1 MHVPLNDFSTM
12 VVTPAALGDPA
23 VAVAAA
29 EAGTVGIVDVSGARC
44 APATAK
50 AVISGLRAAGG
61 RRGVRCALRDLAL
74 LDVAIEDALAG
85 SPPIDLVV
93 LSMPG
98 QSLAAPGEALDG
110 PLAEWVRRLRKRRI
124 DVLLEVTA
132 PAQADIA
139 EAVGVT
145 GLIARGNEAGGRV
158 AEETTFVLLGMLLVR
173 TKLPVWAHGGIGLH
187 SAAGC
192 YTAGAAGIVLDD
204 QFALVYESPLP
215 AAVRAVVAR
224 MDGGET
230 GLIGGEFRRPVRVWL
245 RPDAGPAKRLQAL
258 ADELAG
264 RGSDAVDE
272 DSWQRA
278 VTEASGWASPGENVL
293 PLGQAASFAAQLA
306 ERYGTVV
313 GVLNAFA
320 QAVPDHVQSARQ
332 SGALRVGAPLAR
344 AHGTR
349 YPLVQGPMTRV
360 SDQPAFAAAVADA
373 GALPFLAL
381 ALMRRQEVSAL
392 LAETGDLLGDRP
404 WGIGI
409 LGFVPQE
416 LRDEQL
422 AAVRKNPP
430 AFALIAGGRPDQ
442 ARTLEDAGIPT
453 YLHVPSPA
461 LLRYFAEEGARRFVL
476 EGRECGGHVGP
487 RSSFVL
493 WDSAIDQLT
502 MALDQGSL
510 ADCHVLLA
518 GGIHDAASAAAAAT
532 IAAPLTAHGAKVG
545 MLLGTAYVFT
555 DEAVRCGAVT
565 PTFQRAVIDCSSTV
579 LLESGPGH
587 ATRCA
592 PSPFVETF
600 HEERRRLSGLDSEGR
615 RAALETLSLG
625 RLRIAAKG
633 VRRPDPVGPAEHHG
647 RVLEEVPEA
656 EQWSAGMF
664 MVGQVAAARSAGMP
678 VAELHRQVCEDG
690 DALLADTPVP
700 ASPIRRSGVRR
711 PDVAIVGMSC
721 MLPGA
726 RNLREYWDNIVD
738 GVDAIRE
745 VPEARWA
752 LSDYYDPDPAAQDK
766 VYSRWGGFLDEVP
779 FDPVFY
785 GIPPR
790 ALASIEPAQL
800 LTLEAVRAAL
810 ADAGLADDQ
819 VARMRACGSDRP
831 DFRGRTSVVLG
842 AGGGIADLGQ
852 RYAIRS
858 GLPLVLEDPDRHV
871 YGCLPEWTEDSFAGI
886 LLNVLA
892 GRVANRF
899 DFGGVNF
906 TVDAA
911 CASSLAA
918 VHLGARELVDGTSD
932 LVLAGGVDTVQNPF
946 GYLCFAKT
954 HALSPTGKCRAF
966 DDSADGIVISEGVV
980 ILVLKRLADAER
992 HGDRIYAVLKST
1004 AGASD
1009 GRTNGITAPNPAGQA
1024 RALRL
1029 AYAQAGVSPATVGLV
1044 EAHGTGTVAGDRAEI
1059 ESLHAVFGEA
1069 RADPDSCAIGS
1080 VKSMIGHTKCAAGAA
1095 GLAKAALALHHK
1107 VLPPTLHVSRPNEL
1121 LRPGLP
1127 FYVNSRTRPW
1137 FAPHQGPRR
1146 AAVSAF
1152 GFGGINFHAVL
1163 EEHRPAH
1170 ASVSAGTFA
1179 RSRLPTELLVWAAGS
1194 TDDLS
1199 AEIGRS
1205 LARIRGLGE
1214 NGDNIAGL
1222 TSLAVGAWRTVQA
1235 RGAATVAAR
1244 LAVVAES
1251 VGALGDAL
1259 RAVRD
1264 AIGSGSAV
1272 PPVPHATVEL
1282 RLGRDA
1288 DPPGALAFLYPGQG
1302 SQRVDMLRDL
1312 TVAFPSMRRGF
1323 EAADDLLRE
1332 RFPGGLSRLIFPPP
1346 RFQQDQKEAAETT
1359 LTSTDVAQPA
1369 LAAAEVALTGLLATC
1384 GVRPDM
1390 AAGHSFGEYV
1400 ALWCGGV
1407 FDLPT
1412 LLQIAEAR
1420 GRLLLEASY
1429 SDNGGMAAV
1438 SAGAD
1443 ALPDLHG
1450 VWVANQN
1457 GPGQTVIAGRS
1468 SDLDAAIATLRSL
1481 SVHSVRIPVG
1491 CAFHSPLVSAAA
1503 EPLVEFLQTCEFGS
1517 SDIPVFSN
1525 TSGAPHGT
1533 AAAEIRAVL
1542 AQHLL
1547 APVRFGDEIETMYA
1561 AGARTF
1567 VEVGPKGVLTGLV
1580 DRILQDRPH
1589 DAVEIDRP
1597 GAAIHQLQVVLAKVF
1612 ADGHA
1617 VNLDPLFAGRDKM
1630 PPELVALPN
1639 ATGRTEA
1646 ADCWVIRDGRCVAN
1660 APTNGGTP
1668 ADSAVVPAPVRQF
1681 APASSVGVPSAARP
1695 DGFAL
1700 APNAAQ
1706 QPLPDGSSSLPLR
1719 ARQSRS
1725 DGRAAVP
1732 GAALQFLPD
1741 GPPPTPAVVS
1751 NRGGNGRGRLQPVAS
1766 SAARTVPDEGPGW
1779 LAADRNE
1786 VVAGFQRL
1794 MTHFLDTQRE
1804 VMLACIA
1811 GGQAAEVPTSDA
1823 DQPPAPTDLAEGV
1836 ASQVPAVQPTE
1847 AESRPPTELPD
1858 HPGAQTADLD
1868 VRPAEDTTTEAAPR
1882 GAFGAT
1888 GVLGKLKQIVS
1899 ERTGYPPEVLDP
1911 DQDME
1916 SDLGMD
1922 SIKRVEILATL
1933 MRGLQGSAIALEGS
1947 VMETLTR
1954 LRTLRGIA
1962 DAVVEFLGSAPRDD
1976 EDEVPNPDQPAGRW
1990 PQPQPGEAAA
2000 GQNPLLDNRSLARFV
2015 VQPVLADPQR
2025 HGGPRPEPVI
2035 LVTDDGGGI
2044 AEHLAGGLNR
2054 RGGPTVVVG
2063 TPLADR
2069 AAAADLLRE
2078 VRTQHGEVRTVV
2090 HLPRRRRAA
2099 EDITQW
2105 RARVAED
2112 AGTLLHLVQALVKP
2126 GEASTLTAARLL
2138 AVAPLGL
2145 WPDSADRCGAAA
2157 AASPVWSTASGVIT
2171 GMVRTLRSEF
2181 PATQCRIV
2189 DLDPAEQAGAAAD
2202 LLLDE
2207 LSRDDHPEVGY
2218 RGGRR
2223 YRPQIRPVSL
2233 VGDPGVLLPADPP
2246 AVLLVTGGAR
2256 GITAEVVKELA
2267 AKFQP
2272 SLVLVGRTPL
2282 PEEPEDPA
2290 TADFADPRSLRTALV
2305 GAAKGEGRSCSAG
2318 EVESVAR
2325 CLLRQREIRATL
2337 DAVRRL
2343 GASAEYLSADLG
2355 DQAAV
2360 RSLVSDVCRRHGR
2373 IDAVIHGAGIL
2384 EDRLLADKD
2393 IASVQR
2399 VLSAKAESALLLAE
2413 NLDPETTRAYLLFS
2427 SVAGLFG
2434 NKGQGDYAGANVVL
2448 DLLAR
2453 NLDAEW
2459 PGRVAAL
2466 AWGPWEGGM
2475 AVAEVQERFRQR
2487 GVEII
2492 ERTAGCAAF
2501 LAEFAQPPGSACQVV
2516 LGDGPWSRRSAPA
2529 AAPLAWPL
2537 LTGAS
2542 VDLSAERVVV
2552 ERHLSVSTDR
2562 FLDDHRIDGS
2572 PVLPAAFAL
2581 ELFAETLAAGWPG
2594 CRLSEMRD
2602 FRVLRGVILDEGEAL
2617 VRVEAARV
2625 GEHPDG
2631 ADLIRCTLSDAAGSV
2646 RYRAEAILEPSSA
2659 ASPNGTGTNS
2669 LPALPLPSLTVA
2681 EMQNRW
2687 LFHGPLLHGVAEV
2700 QGLGDAGIRAVLRSS
2715 EPVKLV
2721 MEAQGQWAIDP
2732 LVVDGAFQ
2740 LAIIWAR
2747 SQLNMTPLPT
2757 GFARYRP
2764 LSSLS
2769 APDIRCELYASPS
2782 SDGHLLLT
2790 DITFSDGADRILAGL
2805 TGMEFACSQALNR
2818 LGGTQ

>member
-1 MHVPLNDFSTM
+1 MQVPLSAFSTM

-23 VAVAAA
+23 LAVAAA
-29 EAGTVGIVDVSGARC
+29 EASAVGIVDISGAYC

-50 AVISGLRAAGG
+50 AVMSGLRAASGH
-61 RRGVRCALRDLAL
+61 RGVRCALRDLAL
-74 LDVAIEDALAG
+74 LDVAIEDVPAG
-85 SPPIDLVV
+85 SPPVDVVV
-93 LSMPG
+93 LSVPAW
-98 QSLAAPGEALDG
+98 SSAASAEAAGG
-110 PLAEWVRRLRKRRI
+110 PLAEWVQRLRTRRI

-132 PAQADIA
+132 PAQADMA
-139 EAVGVT
+139 EAADIT
-145 GLIARGNEAGGRV
+145 GLVARGNETGGRV
-158 AEETTFVLLGMLLVR
+158 AEETTFVLLGMLLAR

-204 QFALVYESPLP
+204 QLALVDESPLP
-215 AAVRAVVAR
+215 AAVRAVIAR
-224 MDGGET
+224 MDGSET

-245 RPDAGPAKRLQAL
+245 RADAAPARRLQAL
-258 ADELAG
+258 ADGLAG
-264 RGSDAVDE
+264 GGSDAVDE

-278 VTEASGWASPGENVL
+278 VAEASGWTSPDKDVL
-293 PLGQAASFAAQLA
+293 PIGQAASFATRLA
-306 ERYGTVV
+306 ERYGTVA

-320 QAVPDHVQSARQ
+320 EAVPDHVQSARK
-332 SGALRVGAPLAR
+332 SGALRADAPLAR
-344 AHGTR
+344 VHGTR

-360 SDQPAFAAAVADA
+360 SDQPAFAAAIADA

-381 ALMRRQEVSAL
+381 ALMRRQQVGAL
-392 LAETGDLLGDRP
+392 LAETADLLGDRP

-422 AAVRKNPP
+422 GAVRENPP

-442 ARTLEDAGIPT
+442 ARVLEDAGIPT

-461 LLRYFAEEGARRFVL
+461 LLRYFAEGGARRFVL

-502 MALDQGSL
+502 TVLDQGSL

-532 IAAPLTAHGAKVG
+532 IAAPLTARGAKVG

-565 PTFQRAVIDCSSTV
+565 AAFQRAVIDCSSTV

-592 PSPFVETF
+592 PSPFVEAF
-600 HEERRRLSGLDSEGR
+600 HEERRRLAGLDSEGR
-615 RAALETLSLG
+615 REALETLSLG
-625 RLRIAAKG
+625 RLRLAAKG
-633 VRRPDPVGPAEHHG
+633 VRRLDPAGPADRHG
-647 RVLEEVPEA
+647 SVLEAVPEA
-656 EQWSAGMF
+656 DQWSAGLF
-664 MVGQVAAARSAGMP
+664 MIGQVAAARSAGIP
-678 VAELHRQVCEDG
+678 VAELHREVCEDG
-690 DALLADTPVP
+690 HALLADTPVP
-700 ASPIRRSGVRR
+700 ASPVRRSGVRR
-711 PDVAIVGMSC
+711 PDVAIIGMSC
-721 MLPGA
+721 LLPGA
-726 RNLREYWDNIVD
+726 QNLRGYWDNIVD

-752 LSDYYDPDPAAQDK
+752 LSDYYDPDRAARDK

-779 FDPVFY
+779 FDPMRY

-800 LTLEAVRAAL
+800 LTLEAARAAL
-810 ADAGLADDQ
+810 ADAGLADER
-819 VARMRACGSDRP
+819 VVGSRARDAGRIDYRE
-831 DFRGRTSVVLG
+831 RTSVVLG

-858 GLPLVLEDPDRHV
+858 GLPLVLEDLDRTV
-871 YGCLPEWTEDSFAGI
+871 YDRLPEWTEDSFAGI

-918 VHLGARELVDGTSD
+918 IHLGARELVDGTSD

-966 DDSADGIVISEGVV
+966 DESADGIVISEGVV
-980 ILVLKRLADAER
+980 ILVLKRLTDAER
-992 HGDRIYAVLKST
+992 HGDRIYAVLKSI

-1009 GRTNGITAPNPAGQA
+1009 GRTNGITAPNPAGQV

-1029 AYAQAGVSPATVGLV
+1029 AYAQAGISPATVGLI
-1044 EAHGTGTVAGDRAEI
+1044 EAHGTGTVAGDRAEM

-1069 RADPDSCAIGS
+1069 GADPDSCAIGS

-1107 VLPPTLHVSRPNEL
+1107 VLPPTLHVRRPNEQ
-1121 LRPGLP
+1121 LRPGSP

-1137 FAPHQGPRR
+1137 FAPHHGTRR

-1163 EEHRPAH
+1163 EEHRPL
-1170 ASVSAGTFA
+1170 SAGVPAGTPA
-1179 RSRLPTELLVWAAGS
+1179 RSRLPAELLVWTAGS
-1194 TDDLS
+1194 ADDLS
-1199 AEIGRS
+1199 AQLSRS
-1205 LARIRGLGE
+1205 LARIRDL
-1214 NGDNIAGL
+1214 AGNSAAL
-1222 TSLAVGAWRTVQA
+1222 TGLAVGAWRAVRA
-1235 RGAATVAAR
+1235 RSATATVAAR

-1251 VGALGDAL
+1251 LRALGDAL
-1259 RAVRD
+1259 RAVQD

-1272 PPVPHATVEL
+1272 PPLPHATVEL
-1282 RLGRDA
+1282 RLDRDA
-1288 DPPGALAFLYPGQG
+1288 GLPGKLAFLYPGQG
-1302 SQRVDMLRDL
+1302 SQYVDMLRDL
-1312 TVAFPSMRRGF
+1312 TVTFPSMRMGF
-1323 EAADDLLRE
+1323 EAADDILRE

-1346 RFQQDQKEAAETT
+1346 SFQQDQKSAAEAA

-1369 LAAAEVALTGLLATC
+1369 LAAAEVALTGLLAAC

-1400 ALWCGGV
+1400 ALWRGGV
-1407 FDLPT
+1407 LDLPT
-1412 LLQIAEAR
+1412 LLQLSEAR
-1420 GRLLLEASY
+1420 GRLLLEAS
-1429 SDNGGMAAV
+1429 GGNDGAMAAV
-1438 SAGAD
+1438 SMDAD
-1443 ALPDLHG
+1443 AMPDLPG

-1468 SDLDAAIATLRSL
+1468 PDIDAAIATLRSL

-1503 EPLVEFLQTCEFGS
+1503 EPLGELLQACEFRS
-1517 SDIPVFSN
+1517 PDIPVFSN
-1525 TSGAPHGT
+1525 TSGSPHDI
-1533 AAAEIRAVL
+1533 AATEIRALL
-1542 AQHLL
+1542 ARHLL
-1547 APVRFGDEIETMYA
+1547 APVRFGAEIEAMHA

-1580 DRILQDRPH
+1580 DRILRDRPH
-1589 DAVEIDRP
+1589 DALIIDRP
-1597 GAAIHQLQVVLAKVF
+1597 GAAVYQLEVVLAKVF
-1612 ADGHA
+1612 TAGHC
-1617 VNLDPLFAGRDKM
+1617 VNLDPLFADRVEM
-1630 PPELVALPN
+1630 PPEPVALPN
-1639 ATGRTEA
+1639 GTGRTEA
-1646 ADCWVIRDGRCVAN
+1646 ADSWVIRDGRCVA
-1660 APTNGGTP
+1660 AASADGT
-1668 ADSAVVPAPVRQF
+1668 ASAGSAVVPVSVRQS
-1681 APASSVGVPSAARP
+1681 APAGSIAMPSAAGP
-1695 DGFAL
+1695 DGFAP
-1700 APNAAQ
+1700 APTAERQ
-1706 QPLPDGSSSLPLR
+1706 SLPAGSSP
-1719 ARQSRS
+1719 AH
-1725 DGRAAVP
+1725 
-1732 GAALQFLPD
+1732 FLPD
-1741 GPPPTPAVVS
+1741 GTPPAATIVS
-1751 NRGGNGRGRLQPVAS
+1751 NAETRVGRPRLVAP
-1766 SAARTVPDEGPGW
+1766 SAAHALPDEGPGRSVG
-1779 LAADRNE
+1779 DRNE
-1786 VVAGFQRL
+1786 IVAGFQRL

-1804 VMLACIA
+1804 VMLAWSTRGLA
-1811 GGQAAEVPTSDA
+1811 VDVPPSDA
-1823 DQPPAPTDLAEGV
+1823 AQPPALADLGEGEMPQLTALRPAAAKSPPPTEMPDRPGAQPTDL
-1836 ASQVPAVQPTE
+1836 
-1847 AESRPPTELPD
+1847 
-1858 HPGAQTADLD
+1858 D
-1868 VRPAEDTTTEAAPR
+1868 VLRAEDATTEATPGEAVS
-1882 GAFGAT
+1882 AT
-1888 GVLGKLKQIVS
+1888 GVLDELRQIVS
-1899 ERTGYPPEVLDP
+1899 ERTGYPADVLHP

-1922 SIKRVEILATL
+1922 SIKRMEILAAL
-1933 MRGLQGSAIALEGS
+1933 MRGLPGPAITPDGS
-1947 VMETLTR
+1947 VMETLTG
-1954 LRTLRGIA
+1954 LRTLREIA
-1962 DAVVEFLGSAPRDD
+1962 AAIVELLGSAARGDGD
-1976 EDEVPNPDQPAGRW
+1976 QVAALDQPAGRP
-1990 PQPQPGEAAA
+1990 PQPQPGEAA
-2000 GQNPLLDNRSLARFV
+2000 GQDPVVENRSLARFLV
-2015 VQPVLADPQR
+2015 EPILADPQWQ
-2025 HGGPRPEPVI
+2025 GGPRPEPVI

-2044 AEHLAGGLNR
+2044 AEHLAAGLNR
-2054 RGGPTVVVG
+2054 RGEQTVVVG

-2069 AAAADLLRE
+2069 AAAADLLRK
-2078 VRTQHGEVRTVV
+2078 VRKQRGEVRTVV
-2090 HLPRRRRAA
+2090 HLLRRSPAA
-2099 EDITQW
+2099 EDIKQW

-2112 AGTLLHLVQALVKP
+2112 AGTLLHLVQALAELSKA
-2126 GEASTLTAARLL
+2126 GTLTAAKVV

-2145 WPDSADRCGAAA
+2145 WPDSAGDCGAAG
-2157 AASPVWSTASGVIT
+2157 AASPVWSTADGVVI

-2189 DLDPAEQAGAAAD
+2189 DLDPAEQAEKAAD

-2223 YRPQIRPVSL
+2223 YRPQIRPAPPI
-2233 VGDPGVLLPADPP
+2233 GDPGVLLPADRPS
-2246 AVLLVTGGAR
+2246 VLLVTGGAR
-2256 GITAEVVKELA
+2256 GITAEVVVELA
-2267 AKFQP
+2267 AKFP
-2272 SLVLVGRTPL
+2272 LSFVLVGRTPL
-2282 PEEPEDPA
+2282 PDEPEDPA
-2290 TADFADPRSLRTALV
+2290 TAELTDPRSLRAALV
-2305 GAAKGEGRSCSAG
+2305 GAAKGEGRSCPVG
-2318 EVESVAR
+2318 EVESATR
-2325 CLLRQREIRATL
+2325 RLLRQREIRATL
-2337 DAVRRL
+2337 EAVRRL
-2343 GASAEYLSADLG
+2343 GAAAEYLSADLG

-2360 RSLVSDVCRRHGR
+2360 QSLVSDVYRRHGR

-2384 EDRLLADKD
+2384 EDRLLVDKD

-2399 VLSAKAESALLLAE
+2399 VLRAKAESALLLAE

-2434 NKGQGDYAGANVVL
+2434 NKGQADYAGANVVL

-2453 NLDAEW
+2453 NLDARW

-2466 AWGPWEGGM
+2466 AWGPWAAGM
-2475 AVAEVQERFRQR
+2475 AAAEVQERFRQR
-2487 GVEII
+2487 GVEVI
-2492 ERTAGCAAF
+2492 EPAAGRAAF

-2516 LGDGPWSRRSAPA
+2516 LGDGPWAPSSAPG

-2537 LTGAS
+2537 LAGAS
-2542 VDLSAERVVV
+2542 VNRSADRVIV

-2562 FLDDHRIDGS
+2562 FLDHHRIDDR

-2581 ELFAETLAAGWPG
+2581 ELFAEALAAGWPA

-2602 FRVLRGVILDEGEAL
+2602 FRVLRGVILDEGE
-2617 VRVEAARV
+2617 VFMRVEAAAA

-2631 ADLIRCTLSDAAGSV
+2631 VGPVRCTLSDAAGSA
-2646 RYRAEAILEPSSA
+2646 RYRAEAMLEPSSA
-2659 ASPNGTGTNS
+2659 ASPDWTGTSS

-2681 EMQNRW
+2681 EMQDRW
-2687 LFHGPLLHGVAEV
+2687 LFHGPLLRGVVEVHGV
-2700 QGLGDAGIRAVLRSS
+2700 GKAGISAILRSS
-2715 EPVKLV
+2715 EPAKLV
-2721 MEAQGQWAIDP
+2721 MEAPGRWAIDP
-2732 LVVDGAFQ
+2732 VVVDGAFQ

-2757 GFARYRP
+2757 GFARYQQIT
-2764 LSSLS
+2764 SLS
-2769 APDIRCELYASPS
+2769 TRAIHCEVHASPS
-2782 SDGHLLLT
+2782 SNGHLLLT
-2790 DITFSDGADRILAGL
+2790 DMTFSDETDRLIARL
-2805 TGMEFACSQALNR
+2805 TGMEFACSQGLNR
-2818 LGGTQ
+2818 LGGTR